1 MTPPLCRD
9 ATLRLAWADT
19 PATRPALTT
28 LLATGAAAISHL
40 FSLVTTPGSPL
51 TFRYCRTAPGPPAPW
66 FHPGPLDGIVT
77 DYMMKT
83 RASSGRDG
91 TLSLYAATDLR
102 LLAEH
107 SQALLLP
114 HPGDPSAPPALYWI
128 RSPT

>member
-1 MTPPLCRD
+1 MQRCNSSACLGGHPGHSPGAHDPPRYGCGRHQPPLQSRD
-9 ATLRLAWADT
+9 HTGLPADL
-19 PATRPALTT
+19 PILPDSAR
-28 LLATGAAAISHL
+28 
-40 FSLVTTPGSPL
+40 
-51 TFRYCRTAPGPPAPW
+51 PPAPW